1 MTVSDSSRLILL
13 FLVAA
18 GTFSFGMLAAAG
30 VAMTLEAG
38 LALRRRYGTRDLVLW
53 FVTLSAISVSLAGL
67 WILGGAK

>member
-1 MTVSDSSRLILL
+1 
-13 FLVAA
+13 
-18 GTFSFGMLAAAG
+18 MLAAAG